1 MPECNMLRIY
11 KNILTFQ
18 ACLEFHTSTK
28 LTATQIHSLGL
39 REVERIEE
47 EMLSIIRELGYSNLT
62 LPEFTEKVRNDP
74 ANFFKSSEEL
84 LAAWKNI
91 IEGKIQ
97 AKLGDLFHTLPAA
110 KLEIVEVEH

>member
-1 MPECNMLRIY
+1 MQYAKKNYENMFTI
-11 KNILTFQ
+11 Q

-39 REVERIEE
+39 REVERIEG

-62 LPEFTEKVRNDP
+62 LPQFTEQVRNDP
-74 ANFFKSSEEL
+74 ANFYTSSEEL

-97 AKLGDLFHTLPAA
+97 GKLGDLFHTLPSA
-110 KLEIVEVEH
+110 KLEIVEVAH